1 MRNELVDELP
11 LLHTSRLQL
20 FIAGPQDAPR
30 CARFNAENAQFLA
43 PWEPVVPSTSA
54 DVDALRAYRERAVAE
69 AAGGSAFSFAIVG
82 ASPQPDA
89 PILGWLNFSNVIR
102 GVFESCTMG
111 YKLDR
116 RMQGFGYMTEAATAG
131 IEFVFETLRL
141 HRIMAAYMPHNQR
154 SAALLRRLGFTIE
167 GVARDYLY
175 IAGDW
180 RDHVLTS
187 LVNPQPS
194 PPAIARQPAPRA

>member
-1 MRNELVDELP
+1 MHYAVAEELP
-11 LLHTSRLQL
+11 VLQTSRLSLQ
-20 FIAGPQDAPR
+20 IAGPDCAER
-30 CARFNAENAQFLA
+30 CARFNKENAEFLA
-43 PWEPVVPSTSA
+43 PWEPTVVSTSS
-54 DVDALRAYRERAVAE
+54 DVAGLKAYRERAVNE
-69 AAGGSAFSFAIVG
+69 ARAGLSFSFAIFP
-82 ASPQPDA
+82 AAPQPDS
-89 PILGWLNFSNVIR
+89 PILGWLNLTNVIH
-102 GVFESCTMG
+102 GVFEACNMG

-116 RMQGFGYMTEAATAG
+116 RMQGQGYMTEAATAG
-131 IEFVFETLRL
+131 IEFAFDVLNL

-187 LVNPQPS
+187 LVNPDSSVPGTGQ
-194 PPAIARQPAPRA
+194 R

>member
-1 MRNELVDELP
+1 MQYNVVGELP
-11 LLHTSRLQL
+11 VLRTSRLALQ
-20 FIAGPQDAPR
+20 IAGPDDAAR
-30 CARFNAENAQFLA
+30 CARFNTENAEFLA
-43 PWEPVVPSTSA
+43 PWEPVVISTSG
-54 DVDALRAYRERAVAE
+54 DVDGLRAYRERAVRDAK
-69 AAGGSAFSFAIVG
+69 AGLSFSFAIFP
-82 ASPQPDA
+82 ASPQADS
-89 PILGWLNFSNVIR
+89 PILGWLTLSNVIH
-102 GVFESCTMG
+102 GVFEACHMG

-116 RMQGFGYMTEAATAG
+116 RMQGQGYMTEAATAG
-131 IEFVFETLRL
+131 IEFAFDVLNL

-187 LVNPQPS
+187 LVNPQ
-194 PPAIARQPAPRA
+194 AIAPGSARQ

>member
-1 MRNELVDELP
+1 MQYDVVGELP
-11 LLHTSRLQL
+11 VLKTSRLTLQ
-20 FIAGPQDAPR
+20 IAGPNDAER
-30 CARFNAENAQFLA
+30 CARFNKENAEFLA
-43 PWEPVVPSTSA
+43 PWEPIVVSTSA
-54 DVDALRAYRERAVAE
+54 DVEGLRAYRERAVNHART
-69 AAGGSAFSFAIVG
+69 GSAFSFAIFP
-82 ASPQPDA
+82 ASPQADS
-89 PILGWLNFSNVIR
+89 PILGWINLTNVIH
-102 GVFESCTMG
+102 GVFEACNLG

-116 RMQGFGYMTEAATAG
+116 RMQGQGYMTEAATAG
-131 IEFVFETLRL
+131 IEFAFDVLNL

-187 LVNPQPS
+187 LVNPDALVPK
-194 PPAIARQPAPRA
+194 IAHK